1 MEAQQLT
8 IESKHRQYHR
18 FLASLKDF
26 SYHEGTL
33 VDPSLVVKNPQIS
46 LYCLDDSSQQAL
58 FVEIPPGIDLAK
70 VPFVCRT
77 QYEQAQQLI
86 TVPYETFNQLAD
98 HLPQVQ
104 RPIFIYTTGRSGST
118 LLHQAFNESQI
129 VLSLSEPDVATQFA
143 NLRHNTKGN
152 RDAELRKLAN
162 SSIRFLFRNYHT
174 QGVQAH
180 ALKFRSHGTQVMD
193 LFQTI
198 FPETKNIFLYRQAI
212 AYVTSSYRIYQKNE
226 YPVYPSFQV
235 WQSQFEQFWG
245 ADLSDLVKY
254 VDEECE
260 AISIL
265 KELTLEWIVGMEWYI
280 AQVERGTPA
289 LALRYAD
296 LIDFQEETLK
306 KIFSYC
312 HLPLNRVQQ
321 ALNAYSRDSQAGT
334 PLGRENPQKGNKY
347 TLNETQIDLV
357 TGMLQR
363 HSVLNMG
370 YRPQGDKLAES

>member
-26 SYHEGTL
+26 SYHEGSL
-33 VDPSLVVKNPQIS
+33 VNPSLVIQNPQIS
-46 LYCLDDSSQQAL
+46 LYCLDDSSQQAV
-58 FVEIPPGIDLAK
+58 FIEIPPRINLAK

-104 RPIFIYTTGRSGST
+104 HPILIYTTGRSGST
-118 LLHQAFNESQI
+118 LLHHAFNESQI
-129 VLSLSEPDVATQFA
+129 VVSLSEPDVVTQFA
-143 NLRHNTKGN
+143 NLRHNTRGN
-152 RDAELRKLAN
+152 QDAELRKLAN
-162 SSIRFLFRNYHT
+162 SSIRFLFRNYHA

-180 ALKFRSHGTQVMD
+180 VLKFRSHGTQVMD

-198 FPETKNIFLYRQAI
+198 FPETKNIFLYRDAI
-212 AYVTSSYRIYQKNE
+212 AYVTSNHRIYQKNE
-226 YPVYPSFQV
+226 YPVYPSFHV
-235 WQSQFEQFWG
+235 WQSRFEQFWG
-245 ADLSDLVKY
+245 AELSHLVKY
-254 VDEECE
+254 LDEECE
-260 AISIL
+260 AMSIL
-265 KELTLEWIVGMEWYI
+265 KELTLEWIVSMEWYL
-280 AQVERGTPA
+280 AQVERGIPA
-289 LALRYAD
+289 LAVRYAD
-296 LIDFQEETLK
+296 LIDFQEQTLRN
-306 KIFSYC
+306 IFSYC
-312 HLPLNRVQQ
+312 NLPLNGVQQ

-357 TGMLQR
+357 TGILQR
-363 HSVLNMG
+363 HSILNIG
-370 YRPQGDKLAES
+370 YL